1 MNLKRRQLQQLHAKI
16 PVECDDS
23 EIMLQNENKDTNQT
37 NKSNKVGF
45 DQECF
50 QLEEMKRNDKI
61 TDKIEHSNGV
71 DGNRR
76 GLFQTSYS
84 SYFSDGKRLID
95 FVLAYEVKTNE
106 LDEFESKEE
115 SSGDEQLEKRQIFEN
130 NMQALGLELEYVTSK
145 QGNVKFILVHAP
157 FRVLMKQAELLMI
170 RMPVHRNDVKKEVN
184 LMDGCINSILKR
196 IKFLNHKESL
206 KNRIETEEYFCQ
218 PFVAQHLHCFVNC
231 ENPDNFFSRADRA
244 RMVYDLLI
252 RTRYD
257 RGNRVDKMRFGIERL
272 IRNKTYSAAYPLH
285 EELDT
290 SSKTDDYST
299 CPSDRQ
305 LLYETWV
312 KLKNIVKY
320 QPLDLIQKYYG
331 TKIAFYFAWL
341 GFYTR
346 CLYPISILGV
356 ICVIYG
362 LFTMSTDI
370 SSNDICY
377 GPDGSVSQELLC
389 PACEK
394 FCDYIPLNST
404 CLYSKAAY
412 VFDNYV

>member
-1 MNLKRRQLQQLHAKI
+1 MLVDSLSLQ
-16 PVECDDS
+16 
-23 EIMLQNENKDTNQT
+23 
-37 NKSNKVGF
+37 
-45 DQECF
+45 
-50 QLEEMKRNDKI
+50 
-61 TDKIEHSNGV
+61 
-71 DGNRR
+71 
-76 GLFQTSYS
+76 S

-106 LDEFESKEE
+106 LDEYESKEE
-115 SSGDEQLEKRQIFEN
+115 SSGDEQMEKRQIFEN

-218 PFVAQHLHCFVNC
+218 PFVAQHLHWFDFFFVNC

-285 EELDT
+285 EVGEELDT
-290 SSKTDDYST
+290 SAKTDDYST

-305 LLYETWV
+305 LLYETW
-312 KLKNIVKY
+312 
-320 QPLDLIQKYYG
+320 
-331 TKIAFYFAWL
+331 
-341 GFYTR
+341 
-346 CLYPISILGV
+346 
-356 ICVIYG
+356 
-362 LFTMSTDI
+362 
-370 SSNDICY
+370 
-377 GPDGSVSQELLC
+377 
-389 PACEK
+389 
-394 FCDYIPLNST
+394 
-404 CLYSKAAY
+404 
-412 VFDNYV
+412 

>member
-1 MNLKRRQLQQLHAKI
+1 MNSKRRQLQQLHAKI

-45 DQECF
+45 DKECF

-61 TDKIEHSNGV
+61 TDKIEHSNGGDV
-71 DGNRR
+71 NKR

-95 FVLAYEVKTNE
+95 FVLAYEVKAM
-106 LDEFESKEE
+106 DEYESKEE
-115 SSGDEQLEKRQIFEN
+115 SSGDEQMEKRQIFES

-170 RMPVHRNDVKKEVN
+170 RMPVHRNDEVN

-218 PFVAQHLHCFVNC
+218 PFVAQHLHCFVNW

-272 IRNKTYSAAYPLH
+272 IRNNTYSAAYPLH

-312 KLKNIVKY
+312 KLKNLVKY
-320 QPLDLIQKYYG
+320 QPLDL
-331 TKIAFYFAWL
+331 
-341 GFYTR
+341 
-346 CLYPISILGV
+346 
-356 ICVIYG
+356 
-362 LFTMSTDI
+362 
-370 SSNDICY
+370 
-377 GPDGSVSQELLC
+377 
-389 PACEK
+389 
-394 FCDYIPLNST
+394 
-404 CLYSKAAY
+404 
-412 VFDNYV
+412 